1 MARVT
6 TWTDPGRKQKQ
17 NRIGIYRGLIPGNS
31 NRVTQVVLL
40 RPGQMLQGLTSLLCV
55 AWPKAVNRWRH
66 WVHRVQAKGVA
77 WMVDQVTE
85 HRTEHR
91 HSPLKHSQYAE
102 TSKNRDNRDRTEMEQ
117 RQDRQNRDGTVFI
130 IVIVIIKTSILMTI
144 VIGVHYF

>member
-1 MARVT
+1 MSLCLKQALNLKPLEVFPSIHSGHMTRVT

-17 NRIGIYRGLIPGNS
+17 NRIGIYRDLFPGNS

-55 AWPKAVNRWRH
+55 AWPKAVNRWRY

-102 TSKNRDNRDRTEMEQ
+102 TNKNGDRTE
-117 RQDRQNRDGTVFI
+117 T
-130 IVIVIIKTSILMTI
+130 
-144 VIGVHYF
+144 